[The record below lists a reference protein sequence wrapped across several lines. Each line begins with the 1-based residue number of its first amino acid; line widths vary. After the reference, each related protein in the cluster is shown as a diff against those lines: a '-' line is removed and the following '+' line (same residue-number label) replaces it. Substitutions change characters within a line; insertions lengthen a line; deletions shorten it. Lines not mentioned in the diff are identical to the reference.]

1 MKRIVAVLAA
11 LVLVGCGWLRPSP
24 RIDSA
29 TCRGCNVLL
38 ITIDTLRVDRVG
50 AFGSKLGLTP
60 NLDRL
65 AAEGIRFTRAYTSA
79 PLTLPA
85 HASILTATHPPVHGV
100 RTNGLFRL
108 GPNPPT
114 LATTLKSAGYRT
126 GAFVGSFVLDARFG
140 LNRGFDVYD
149 DRYGERRADDGTEG
163 AERRAEEVMKPA
175 LDWILGAQSQSQAQ
189 SQAQAQAQSAIRN
202 PQSAIRTP
210 WFAWVHFYD
219 PHEPY
224 RAPERYASRFAPYD
238 AEVAYTDATIG
249 RLIDTLRGSGQI
261 EHTLVAIAADHGESL
276 GEHGERTH
284 GVFAYDVTIRV
295 PWLLWAGGR
304 VHGTS
309 DALVRLVDLAP
320 TVLDLVGVAPPRE
333 FGGASV
339 VPRVRDGAAASP
351 AYFEAMDASLTR
363 NWAPLSGIVN
373 DTHKLIDLP
382 TPELYDLRSDP
393 AEAKNLFAAEG
404 ERARTLD
411 AMLRTLVQGFASG
424 GSSAEKTTL
433 SAEARQ
439 RLQALGYVAAS
450 AGPAKRTYTDADD
463 PKRLIGPANELNEA
477 LATFRRGD
485 RQAGLT
491 AAAALVDRYPAFSTP
506 YGVLASMQHDVGD
519 IGTAI
524 ATLEALVKRGIA
536 DQSVMV
542 VLAGYLM
549 EAGQT
554 GRAAELLEAI
564 VADHPDDAEALNV
577 LGVASSRLGRHAR
590 AQAAWRRVLDLDPTA
605 ATAYENLGVD
615 ALAQSDFTTA
625 LTQLTRAL
633 ELDPN
638 LARAHNALASAYL
651 RTHRPDDAIAQWKMA
666 LEINPGLLEALY
678 NIGTVLYDSGRK
690 AEARPYLERFVR
702 DAPPARF
709 GPDIARLRALL
720 AK

>member
-1 MKRIVAVLAA
+1 M
-11 LVLVGCGWLRPSP
+11 
-24 RIDSA
+24 
-29 TCRGCNVLL
+29 
-38 ITIDTLRVDRVG
+38 
-50 AFGSKLGLTP
+50 
-60 NLDRL
+60 
-65 AAEGIRFTRAYTSA
+65 
-79 PLTLPA
+79 
-85 HASILTATHPPVHGV
+85 
-100 RTNGLFRL
+100 
-108 GPNPPT
+108 
-114 LATTLKSAGYRT
+114 
-126 GAFVGSFVLDARFG
+126 
-140 LNRGFDVYD
+140 
-149 DRYGERRADDGTEG
+149 
-163 AERRAEEVMKPA
+163 
-175 LDWILGAQSQSQAQ
+175 
-189 SQAQAQAQSAIRN
+189 
-202 PQSAIRTP
+202 
-210 WFAWVHFYD
+210 
-219 PHEPY
+219 
-224 RAPERYASRFAPYD
+224 
-238 AEVAYTDATIG
+238 
-249 RLIDTLRGSGQI
+249 
-261 EHTLVAIAADHGESL
+261 
-276 GEHGERTH
+276 
-284 GVFAYDVTIRV
+284 TIRV

-393 AEAKNLFAAEG
+393 AESKNLFAAEG

-615 ALAQSDFTTA
+615 ALAQGDFPDAREPTDPRARTGSESRARAQRARVSVCCACIGRTMPSRSGRRRSRSTRDCSRRCTTSGRCCTTA
-625 LTQLTRAL
+625 VGRKKPGRTSNGSCVTRRPRDTVRHR
-633 ELDPN
+633 ED
-638 LARAHNALASAYL
+638 ARAP
-651 RTHRPDDAIAQWKMA
+651 RQIKRPDAF
-666 LEINPGLLEALY
+666 NRP
-678 NIGTVLYDSGRK
+678 
-690 AEARPYLERFVR
+690 ARPF
-702 DAPPARF
+702 
-709 GPDIARLRALL
+709 
-720 AK
+720 